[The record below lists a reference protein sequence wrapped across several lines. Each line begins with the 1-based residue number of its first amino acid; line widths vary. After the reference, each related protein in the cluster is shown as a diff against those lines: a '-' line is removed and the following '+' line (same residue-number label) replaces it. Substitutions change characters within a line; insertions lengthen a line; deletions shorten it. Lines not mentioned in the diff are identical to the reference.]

1 MKKIIATIVLVL
13 MFPLFT
19 ACEISNTDL
28 ANSLEGNMTRLV
40 YSVGYLDRISTEE
53 LSGLVNNSTYFT
65 HSSLYNNADI
75 QSGNA
80 LNSTSTE
87 TNNLANDDNAVAT
100 LNGGLASTQTSGRLG
115 LQSSAYRSNT
125 YSSNLSPATNALTL
139 SDETTAGA
147 YSVGRVDLSLLETN
161 ADDLNQILLDIS
173 TKRGII
179 MLYCTDLRS
188 GRASLSVQDKE
199 AISEYNDLLAE
210 ATNYLNSN
218 TGTLTNYFNGITSI
232 NTQENSAELINA
244 KLIRANEV
252 LKTRYAK
259 LDTCLDSLNA
269 IINIMVNSIGYDY
282 SNLYTP
288 QNGTTESLVDIATTQ
303 NEVNN
308 TTINSTLTEQS
319 ALSNPLNQSVQL
331 ENNNNCCPACPNCT
345 TATPVP
351 YPIIPNG
358 ATCTNDNLTTS
369 NNCRDC
375 QNTNVSNDINYGTLN
390 SFNSLN
396 PGSTTISNNGC
407 NIDSP
412 TTLELTDKDYGLTN
426 NENLATQEQTTALSE
441 TEIILNGGLVRGENV
456 EKITPSTANSVIASA
471 CLAPAPPANRGLD
484 IDNKF
489 ARELNLANP
498 ITKKEASPNPE
509 TITPLPNKSQIKD
522 FSDTEFYEG
531 EKELSP
537 ELLPFAGTTP
547 EPNTLEVK
555 PLSYS
560 ELGAVNF
567 LPIKYENDDCIKR
580 IPLQ

>member
-1 MKKIIATIVLVL
+1 MKKFIVAIIL
-13 MFPLFT
+13 MFAFPLFT

-65 HSSLYNNADI
+65 HSSLYNN
-75 QSGNA
+75 
-80 LNSTSTE
+80 STE
-87 TNNLANDDNAVAT
+87 QPGDTINPISSETLSTTNDNSIST
-100 LNGGLASTQTSGRLG
+100 LNGGLATTLNSGRLG
-115 LQSSAYRSNT
+115 LQSSNYRSST
-125 YSSNLSPATNALTL
+125 YSSNLSSPANPVSL
-139 SDETTAGA
+139 SGTGTET

-188 GRASLSVQDKE
+188 GRATLSIQDKE

-232 NTQENSAELINA
+232 STQENSGELINA

-282 SNLYTP
+282 SNLYTTP
-288 QNGTTESLVDIATTQ
+288 NTLAETPAVIETPQTTTETNPTTLTQQNNITTPATEVIQSQNGGCCPSCPNTATAIPCQPIQNNTVCTQ
-303 NEVNN
+303 NGS
-308 TTINSTLTEQS
+308 TT
-319 ALSNPLNQSVQL
+319 NQS
-331 ENNNNCCPACPNCT
+331 NCCDCINKNTNLISTTSSGTCTNC
-345 TATPVP
+345 
-351 YPIIPNG
+351 NG
-358 ATCTNDNLTTS
+358 ATT
-369 NNCRDC
+369 
-375 QNTNVSNDINYGTLN
+375 N
-390 SFNSLN
+390 SFVAPNNS
-396 PGSTTISNNGC
+396 TI
-407 NIDSP
+407 DAP
-412 TTLELTDKDYGLTN
+412 VTLELTDKDYGIESS
-426 NENLATQEQTTALSE
+426 ENTLATEEAPLTKSE
-441 TEIILNGGLVRGENV
+441 IALNGGLVKGENI
-456 EKITPSTANSVIASA
+456 EKITSNNANTVIANA
-471 CLAPAPPANRGLD
+471 CFAPTPPADRELNL
-484 IDNKF
+484 DNKF

-498 ITKKEASPNPE
+498 LSKKDKNPITSNPE
-509 TITPLPNKSQIKD
+509 NISTLPNTSQIKD
-522 FSDTEFYEG
+522 FSDNEYYES

-537 ELLPFAGTTP
+537 ELLPFTSTTP
-547 EPNTLEVK
+547 SPNTLEAK
-555 PLSYS
+555 PLSRP
-560 ELGAVNF
+560 ELGAIGG
-567 LPIKYENDDCIKR
+567 LPIEFENDNCLKP